1 MRARAGFTLVELLVG
16 LTVASLALLAG
27 MSTIGFVSDRS
38 THAEEVARV
47 AIGGATQRAMLFDWL
62 NNAQLTAPTGERFE
76 GMEEDLGGLP
86 TDLLM
91 VPTTART
98 PLAGSVTAVGLYIDI
113 DPETPEQG
121 LVAEMTGMV
130 AGVEVYR
137 MELVPQA
144 GRLHL
149 RYLGTAGDEEWLE
162 TWQSNRLPRGLE
174 LTLDP
179 WEGDT
184 LPTLLR
190 YPIRVALRSGR

>member
-1 MRARAGFTLVELLVG
+1 MKLHAGVTLVELLVG

-27 MSTIGFVSDRS
+27 MSTIGFVADRS
-38 THAEEVARV
+38 THAEEAARV
-47 AIGGATQRAMLFDWL
+47 AIGGATQRGMLVDWL
-62 NNAQLTAPTGERFE
+62 NNAQLNAPTGERFE

-86 TDLLM
+86 TDLLL

-98 PLAGSVTAVGLYIDI
+98 PLAGSTTVVGLYIDV

-137 MELVPQA
+137 MALVPQA
-144 GRLHL
+144 GRLRV
-149 RYLGTAGDEEWLE
+149 RYLGTAGDEEWIE
-162 TWQSNRLPRGLE
+162 TWQTNRLPRGLE
-174 LTLDP
+174 LSLDP

-184 LPTLLR
+184 LPTL
-190 YPIRVALRSGR
+190 